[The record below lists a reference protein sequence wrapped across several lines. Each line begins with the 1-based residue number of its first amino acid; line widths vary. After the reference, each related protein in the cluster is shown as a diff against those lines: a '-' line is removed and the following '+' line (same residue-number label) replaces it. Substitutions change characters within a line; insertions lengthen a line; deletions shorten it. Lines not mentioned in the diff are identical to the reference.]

1 MQELRLLQEKDLESI
16 YPIYVHY
23 VKTSVA
29 IFDVVP
35 DSFDVFKE
43 HMMEVSKTNPFYV
56 ALNDDVLIG
65 YGYVHPAFSKEAYKY
80 CVELTIYFKEGKH
93 YGLPSKM
100 LDQLEAD
107 CRKLNMRWI
116 ISCITDSNEESIAF
130 HKKHGFT
137 MYGALPSCGMK
148 FDVWHGVVWL
158 CKRLDEVKKD
168 FSCASNATI
177 LGNVSIGKDS
187 SVWYNAVIRSEE
199 EAIEIGQETNIQ
211 DQCVLHTDRG
221 CPLKIGDRVTI
232 GHGAI
237 VHGCTIADEVL
248 IGMGAIILNGACIGS
263 HSIIGAG
270 CVVPENMVI
279 AYVDGSFEKSIGR
292 YAFGCVI
299 LTPAGEEFRKSG
311 SGCDPEGV
319 KIRNVAGEMLGAM
332 NAVQWAKEHE
342 YPAVEIRYDY
352 EGVEKWVTGVW
363 RAKTP
368 LTSKYA
374 AHMQEAAKQ
383 IKISFCKVAAHT
395 GNHYNEE
402 ADQLAKSALLRTDE
416 NVSI

>member
-1 MQELRLLQEKDLESI
+1 M
-16 YPIYVHY
+16 
-23 VKTSVA
+23 
-29 IFDVVP
+29 
-35 DSFDVFKE
+35 
-43 HMMEVSKTNPFYV
+43 
-56 ALNDDVLIG
+56 
-65 YGYVHPAFSKEAYKY
+65 HPAFSKEAYKY

-100 LDQLEAD
+100 LDQLETD

-158 CKRLDEVKKD
+158 CKNLSEDQMD
-168 FSCASNATI
+168 YTCANNATI

-199 EAIEIGQETNIQ
+199 EVIEIGQETNIQ

-237 VHGCTIADEVL
+237 VHGCTIEDEVL
-248 IGMGAIILNGACIGS
+248 IGMGAIVLNGACIGS
-263 HSIIGAG
+263 YSIIGAG

-279 AYVDGSFEKSIGR
+279 PQKSVVVGVPAKIIKKTSESQVSDILSNADHYVK
-292 YAFGCVI
+292 
-299 LTPAGEEFRKSG
+299 L
-311 SGCDPEGV
+311 
-319 KIRNVAGEMLGAM
+319 
-332 NAVQWAKEHE
+332 
-342 YPAVEIRYDY
+342 
-352 EGVEKWVTGVW
+352 
-363 RAKTP
+363 
-368 LTSKYA
+368 SK
-374 AHMQEAAKQ
+374 KL
-383 IKISFCKVAAHT
+383 
-395 GNHYNEE
+395 
-402 ADQLAKSALLRTDE
+402 D
-416 NVSI
+416 

>member
-16 YPIYVHY
+16 YPIYVHF

-29 IFDVVP
+29 IFDLVP

-43 HMMEVSKTNPFYV
+43 NMMEISKTHPFYV
-56 ALNDDVLIG
+56 ALNDDVLMG

-130 HKKHGFT
+130 HKKHGFKK
-137 MYGALPSCGMK
+137 YGSLPSCGIK
-148 FDVWHGVVWL
+148 FDAWHGVVWL
-158 CKRLDEVKKD
+158 CKRLDEVKKH
-168 FSCASNATI
+168 FTCANNATI
-177 LGNVSIGKDS
+177 LGHVSIGKGS

-199 EAIEIGQETNIQ
+199 ETIEIGQESNIQ
-211 DQCVLHTDRG
+211 DQCVLHTDLG
-221 CPLKIGDRVTI
+221 YPLKIGNRVTI

-237 VHGCTIADEVL
+237 VHGCTIEDEVL
-248 IGMGAIILNGACIGS
+248 IGMGAIVLNGAYIGK

-279 AYVDGSFEKSIGR
+279 PQKSVVVGVPAKIIKNTSESQVFDILSNAEHYVK
-292 YAFGCVI
+292 
-299 LTPAGEEFRKSG
+299 L
-311 SGCDPEGV
+311 
-319 KIRNVAGEMLGAM
+319 
-332 NAVQWAKEHE
+332 
-342 YPAVEIRYDY
+342 
-352 EGVEKWVTGVW
+352 
-363 RAKTP
+363 
-368 LTSKYA
+368 SK
-374 AHMQEAAKQ
+374 KL
-383 IKISFCKVAAHT
+383 
-395 GNHYNEE
+395 
-402 ADQLAKSALLRTDE
+402 D
-416 NVSI
+416 

>member
-29 IFDVVP
+29 IFDLVP

-43 HMMEVSKTNPFYV
+43 HMMEISKTNPFYV

-130 HKKHGFT
+130 HKKHDFT
-137 MYGALPSCGMK
+137 MHGALPSCGMK

-158 CKRLDEVKKD
+158 CKRLDEVKKA
-168 FSCASNATI
+168 FYCASNATI
-177 LGNVSIGKDS
+177 LGDVSIGEGS

-199 EAIEIGQETNIQ
+199 ETIEIGQESNIQ

-237 VHGCTIADEVL
+237 VHGCTIEDEVL
-248 IGMGAIILNGACIGS
+248 IGMGAIVLNGACIGS

-279 AYVDGSFEKSIGR
+279 PQKSVVVGVPAKIIKKTSESQ
-292 YAFGCVI
+292 VSDI
-299 LTPAGEEFRKSG
+299 LS
-311 SGCDPEGV
+311 
-319 KIRNVAGEMLGAM
+319 
-332 NAVQWAKEHE
+332 NADHYIK
-342 YPAVEIRYDY
+342 
-352 EGVEKWVTGVW
+352 
-363 RAKTP
+363 
-368 LTSKYA
+368 LSK
-374 AHMQEAAKQ
+374 KL
-383 IKISFCKVAAHT
+383 
-395 GNHYNEE
+395 
-402 ADQLAKSALLRTDE
+402 D
-416 NVSI
+416 